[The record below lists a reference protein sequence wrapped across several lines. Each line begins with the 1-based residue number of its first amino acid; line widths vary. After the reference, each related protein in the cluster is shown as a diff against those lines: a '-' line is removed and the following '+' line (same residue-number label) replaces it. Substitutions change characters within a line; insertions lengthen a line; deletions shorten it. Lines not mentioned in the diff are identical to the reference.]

1 MPKNS
6 RLTEFDLW
14 WGQGIFGQGPAAI
27 AIYERLKSRVRD
39 HLRALKPAKYQPIE
53 FKVFPADMSNDVD
66 LRGTDDERPH
76 VKFPTRID
84 HVPQRSAGV
93 PIPH

>member
-39 HLRALKPAKYQPIE
+39 HLRTLKPAKYQPIE
-53 FKVFPADMSNDVD
+53 FKVFPAEMSNDVD

-76 VKFPTRID
+76 VK
-84 HVPQRSAGV
+84 S
-93 PIPH
+93 PH